1 MHRQKKH
8 QNYARPFDSQGD
20 MAEVAFNRGH
30 GVVVN
35 IPALGAG
42 DRGFKESRYRFP
54 IVSGLGGYRHNPT
67 VLRPTCFF

>member
-1 MHRQKKH
+1 
-8 QNYARPFDSQGD
+8 